1 MEKKQAREQ
10 ESISKMIFIYC
21 NKHHNSSQNLCE
33 DCTTVSEYAAKCI
46 SLCPYGDDKPVCG
59 KCPSNCFRGDMYGKM
74 VKIMRFAGP
83 RMLYKHPILTVK
95 HILDAF
101 KKPQLKVDRL

>member
-1 MEKKQAREQ
+1 MKNMLAREQ
-10 ESISKMIFIYC
+10 DSISKMIAIYC
-21 NKHHNSSQNLCE
+21 NKQHNSSHKLCE
-33 DCTTVSEYAAKCI
+33 ECKNISEYASKCI
-46 SLCPYGDDKPVCG
+46 SLCQYGANKPVCG

-83 RMLYKHPILTVK
+83 HMLYKHPILTAR

-101 KKPQLKVDRL
+101 RKPPAKS

>member
-1 MEKKQAREQ
+1 MEDKQAREQ
-10 ESISKMIFIYC
+10 DSISKMIAIYC
-21 NKHHNSSQNLCE
+21 NKHHNLSQSLCD
-33 DCTTVSEYAAKCI
+33 DCINISEYAAKCI
-46 SLCPYGDDKPVCG
+46 SLCPYGPDKPVCG

-83 RMLYKHPILTVK
+83 RMLYKHPFLTAR

-101 KKPQLKVDRL
+101 KKPPAKS

>member
-1 MEKKQAREQ
+1 MEDKQARERD
-10 ESISKMIFIYC
+10 SITKMIAIYC
-21 NKHHNSSQNLCE
+21 NKHHNPGHCLCD
-33 DCTTVSEYAAKCI
+33 DCINISEYAAKCI
-46 SLCPYGDDKPVCG
+46 SLCPYGADKPICG

-83 RMLYKHPILTVK
+83 RMLYKHPILTAR

-101 KKPQLKVDRL
+101 KKPPAKS